1 MRYLIVLLLLLG
13 TANSQSVPDLALKD
27 TLGTM
32 HNLSEFRGKV
42 VLLNFWA
49 TWCIPCKQ
57 EMPIFV
63 EAEKRYRDR
72 GLIVLAASVDDS
84 ATKKYIPKFVHAHK
98 MIFPIMVDANA
109 DMMKKLGLSD
119 TIPSTVFLDDQ
130 GNIAGT
136 IVGQAR
142 KKDVMNR
149 LDKLV
154 AKK

>member
-1 MRYLIVLLLLLG
+1 MRYLIVLFLLLG
-13 TANSQSVPDLALKD
+13 TANTQSVPDLALKD
-27 TLGTM
+27 TLGAT
-32 HNLSEFRGKV
+32 HNLSEFRGKI

-72 GLIVLAASVDDS
+72 GVIVLAASVDDS
-84 ATKKYIPKFVHAHK
+84 ATKKYIPKFVHSHK
-98 MIFPIMVDANA
+98 MNFPILVDANS

-119 TIPSTVFLDDQ
+119 TIPSTIFFDDQ
-130 GNIAGT
+130 GNVAGT
-136 IVGQAR
+136 IVGQAK

>member
-1 MRYLIVLLLLLG
+1 MRYLIVLFLLLG

-27 TLGTM
+27 TLGAT

-63 EAEKRYRDR
+63 DAEKRYRDR

-84 ATKKYIPKFVHAHK
+84 KTKKYIAKFAHAQK
-98 MIFPIMVDANA
+98 MNFPILVDANPE
-109 DMMKKLGLSD
+109 MMKQLGLND
-119 TIPSTVFLDDQ
+119 TIPSTIFLDDQ
-130 GNIAGT
+130 GNIAGK
-136 IVGQAR
+136 IVGQAK
-142 KKDVMNR
+142 KKDVLQR
-149 LDKLV
+149 LDKLL